1 MFNFVGLVEWNVPK
15 GGMFIWIK
23 VNKIKDV
30 MELTNKCISQGVFL
44 IPGHAFN
51 YDYSKLEQHLRICY
65 SYATPEEIDKV
76 LIFFNFNFL
85 IYINFV
91 LTIILVLNLILLFY
105 YDCLFIIFII

>member
-76 LIFFNFNFL
+76 LIFFNFNF
-85 IYINFV
+85 
-91 LTIILVLNLILLFY
+91 
-105 YDCLFIIFII
+105 